1 MAEQI
6 NTTNDLWTAS
16 FDTMEVNFTEDGKMV
31 ITTNTGL
38 FNKEGEKVAE
48 TRPSKSGK
56 TQVLATTG
64 GNVPVKTLK
73 NGQQVV
79 LGLTAYVK

>member
-6 NTTNDLWTAS
+6 NTTNDIWTAS

-38 FNKEGEKVAE
+38 FNKEG
-48 TRPSKSGK
+48 
-56 TQVLATTG
+56 
-64 GNVPVKTLK
+64 
-73 NGQQVV
+73 
-79 LGLTAYVK
+79 

>member
-6 NTTNDLWTAS
+6 NTTSDTRTSS
-16 FDTMEVNFTEDGKMV
+16 FDTMNVEFTEDGKMI
-31 ITTNTGL
+31 ITTSTGL